1 VISIWIDVLSD
12 SIEPESCIL
21 RRTNST
27 SASGW
32 LRKTNFAD
40 SKEEKVQMT
49 TARLLVNL
57 VINSKCCLYS
67 QRFPGDENVVADA
80 LSRDF
85 YLSNTDLSNLIIFL
99 FPSQVPFGLSIQD
112 LPTEISSWLTCLLL
126 NHLSKEQWSK
136 APTRSKLLH
145 GTDTNPTYCPLDV
158 TGTLSLYNSQF
169 NDIKKLAA
177 YAHKIREGRFCSN
190 SSQQVKSESVRA
202 SLDHV
207 AQAFKLANRPDPRL
221 DSDGKFAFFLQ

>member
-21 RRTNST
+21 RQTNST

-112 LPTEISSWLTCLLL
+112 LPTEISSRLTCL
-126 NHLSKEQWSK
+126 
-136 APTRSKLLH
+136 
-145 GTDTNPTYCPLDV
+145 
-158 TGTLSLYNSQF
+158 
-169 NDIKKLAA
+169 
-177 YAHKIREGRFCSN
+177 REGRFCSN